1 MRRENLLGF
10 VFFLTTISVACGGGN
25 GTTVKTGT
33 SGGSGNGVQID
44 VPAGHLTVTP
54 SILNFGQ
61 VAVGGSETK
70 KGTLNAG
77 NASITVSSADWKGDG
92 YSISGIAFPATVAA
106 GQSISFDVTFTPLK
120 SGSSAGSISFISDA
134 TNSPHAESLKAS
146 GSETVA
152 AAHSVTLSWRASG
165 PKTVGYNI
173 YRATALKGPF
183 AKINSNPHPAANFTD
198 TSVQGGQTY
207 FYVTTALNLR
217 GKESK
222 YSNRVQ
228 VTIPKS

>member
-10 VFFLTTISVACGGGN
+10 VFFLTTISVACGGGT
-25 GTTVKTGT
+25 GATVKTGT

-70 KGTLNAG
+70 TGTLKAG
-77 NASITVSSADWKGDG
+77 NASITVDSADWKGEG
-92 YSISGIAFPATVAA
+92 YSVSGITFPATVAA
-106 GQSISFDVTFTPLK
+106 GQSISFDVTFTPQK

-134 TNSPHAESLKAS
+134 ANSPHAESLKAS
-146 GSETVA
+146 GRGNVA
-152 AAHSVTLSWRASG
+152 SHSVTLSWHASG
-165 PKTVGYNI
+165 AKTVGYNI
-173 YRATALKGPF
+173 YRATESNGPF
-183 AKINSNPHPAANFTD
+183 AKINSKPHPAANFTD
-198 TSVQGGQTY
+198 ASVQGGQTY
-207 FYVTTALNLR
+207 FYVTTALNEH

-222 YSNRVQ
+222 YSNRVL
-228 VTIPKS
+228 VTIPNS